1 MQIALLFNEK
11 VPDLRTTDHTF
22 PDDYLEEYDSIG
34 TVYEIADALRA
45 LHLEVNAVPAD
56 RKLPARLE
64 EGRYDFAFNIAEGPL
79 TLAGRARRCREAIP
93 AAVCE
98 LFGLPYTGSDPLTL
112 ALTLDKSSA
121 RRVVAPDVPVVPAV
135 LLTDDSTTGHIADL
149 RFPVIVKPNDEGS
162 SKGIHAD
169 CLALDPS
176 SAIERARWLREKYQC
191 DVLVEEF
198 LPGVEVTVGL
208 AGNTPNERILGM
220 MEIAPVDDCAP
231 FIYSLEVKRNWR
243 QRVVYHVPPRLDP
256 RTLDRLRDC
265 AVKAYRLLGC
275 RDVAR
280 VDFRLNANGQP
291 CFMECNALP
300 GLNRANS
307 DIVMLS
313 RKVIPYETLVQD
325 ILRDAAARTGVD
337 LL

>member
-11 VPDLRTTDHTF
+11 VPDLRATDHTF
-22 PDDYLEEYDSIG
+22 PDDYLEEYDSIE

-45 LHLEVNAVPAD
+45 LHLQVNAVPAD
-56 RKLPARLE
+56 RKLPARLK

-79 TLAGRARRCREAIP
+79 TLAGKARRCREAIP
-93 AAVCE
+93 ASVCE

-121 RRVVAPDVPVVPAV
+121 RRIVAPDVPVVPAV

-169 CLALDPS
+169 SLALDPS

-198 LPGVEVTVGL
+198 LPGAEVTVGL

-220 MEIAPVDDCAP
+220 MEIAPVDDCDP
-231 FIYSLEVKRNWR
+231 FVYSLEVKRNWR
-243 QRVVYHVPPRLDP
+243 QRVVYHVPPRLDD
-256 RTLDRLRDC
+256 RTLDRLRDY
-265 AVKAYRLLGC
+265 ALKTYRLLGC

>member
-1 MQIALLFNEK
+1 
-11 VPDLRTTDHTF
+11 VH
-22 PDDYLEEYDSIG
+22 
-34 TVYEIADALRA
+34 EIANALRA
-45 LHLEVNAVPAD
+45 LDLQVDAVPAD

-64 EGRYDFAFNIAEGPL
+64 EGRYGFAFNIAEGPL
-79 TLAGRARRCREAIP
+79 TLTGKARRCREAIP

-112 ALTLDKSSA
+112 ALTLDKSLA
-121 RRVVAPDVPVVPAV
+121 RRIVSPEVPVVRAM

-169 CLALDPS
+169 CLAGDPS
-176 SAIERARWLREKYQC
+176 AAMARARWLQQNYHC
-191 DVLVEEF
+191 HVLVEEF

-220 MEIAPVDDCAP
+220 MEIAPADDCDP
-231 FIYSLEVKRNWR
+231 FVYSLEVKRNWR
-243 QRVVYHVPPRLDP
+243 QRVVYHVPPRLDV
-256 RTLDRLRDC
+256 RTLDRLRDS
-265 AVKAYRLLGC
+265 ALQAYRLLGC

-280 VDFRLNANGQP
+280 MDFRMNAQGQP

-300 GLNRANS
+300 GLSRTNS

-313 RKVIPYETLVQD
+313 RKVIPYEMLVQG
-325 ILRDAAARTGVD
+325 ILLDAAARTGVD